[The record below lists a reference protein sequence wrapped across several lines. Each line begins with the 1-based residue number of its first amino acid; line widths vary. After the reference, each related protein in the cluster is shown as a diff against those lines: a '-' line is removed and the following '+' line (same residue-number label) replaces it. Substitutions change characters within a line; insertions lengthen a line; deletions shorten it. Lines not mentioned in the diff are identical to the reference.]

1 MSATPNERKRSVPN
15 IVVVSDTTRLQAP
28 GTARVAGSKDSNS
41 GAADS
46 RIAASQTNDM
56 IMRAQLRDPR
66 SSGLFGET
74 HSSNG
79 SPVPLSTPRTI
90 EHFRMLLP
98 GAPATI
104 GSVQLTPP
112 PPSWHESLTDF
123 LARLCSPH
131 RFGLESMAI
140 WYDEVAKI
148 KIPAASTATATTAMP
163 AAAVSSSS
171 ASQGAQS
178 AVAAVPAA
186 AGLTRDQWIEAE
198 GYVTYLAQQLAA
210 NNPLTGN
217 LHWAMIHY
225 LVQMRCLKTVD
236 FLAPVGPALRN
247 LHFILRL
254 IFKGLYLAVGDDGGR
269 MQRLLADRPIASGTV
284 DLIID
289 KVGALEDGE
298 IRAYAFKQ
306 TLADTSRLHCQLLEH
321 AMLAVA
327 RLDVQTSQSAYLFY
341 QDLLAMVLDFF
352 VPQVHARAAD
362 YRGNVLV
369 HELMTAVG
377 CSAAFNASSSL
388 AEEAVRALLQIAVD
402 APQPP
407 SSGHG
412 LVFSAYSYL
421 FWRSSS
427 AQSKGL
433 EQHALLLLLLL
444 VSQPDSSPPEQRNP
458 YMAALEGL
466 DDSPKDP
473 LVSSKSIS
481 FSRIFAKIVAEI
493 HSVEWTALLHVLVM
507 RNEAFRTYVLARTD
521 ADTLLIP
528 LLKRVSLATAM
539 PLTSSTA
546 AATALA
552 STPLSS
558 SSSSAF
564 ASHTP
569 AGSGGAAYGARIN
582 EGAAPSN
589 AKAKQS
595 SRRRSQS
602 SSSISSHPSPSMS
615 SLTYPAAGSS
625 GIGASSGST
634 ATTAAASGN
643 TALGAR
649 LRQGAMLPYTIT
661 ADTVPYVQV
670 YLWMGAILSLTGDV
684 QFVEQLRRTTAD
696 FWPTASG
703 PMHKQPLSHCVVVET
718 MRMFQ
723 LNIMQLKDRHL
734 HDLTLGTLVNVL
746 YSTTGISAAIAQ
758 KLVKLYEMIY
768 RRFAKLSSSLQDLSP
783 ADHEEHD
790 VYANTL
796 TVLLALFDHLLYTDN
811 AHFIYGLLQAN
822 TILGGFREPK
832 AGSQNGEPQNHH
844 PSLLDHAVRLA
855 AKLRVRVAY
864 FHARIAALASP
875 QTEAILELLGSVISS
890 ENNQDRP
897 SSISVLCNEPGA
909 DDWTSFMLPLVW
921 ELLLSSNIATVGYD
935 GSHPML
941 EEFENMVL

>member
-28 GTARVAGSKDSNS
+28 GTARVAGSKDGKN
-41 GAADS
+41 GAADT
-46 RIAASQTNDM
+46 RITASQTND
-56 IMRAQLRDPR
+56 IIKRAQLRDPK
-66 SSGLFGET
+66 SSGLFSEI
-74 HSSNG
+74 HSGNG

-98 GAPATI
+98 GAATI
-104 GSVQLTPP
+104 GSVPSTPP

-123 LARLCSPH
+123 LARFCSPH
-131 RFGLESMAI
+131 RFGLESMSI

-148 KIPAASTATATTAMP
+148 KIPSASTATTTAMP
-163 AAAVSSSS
+163 ASAAASSSS
-171 ASQGAQS
+171 SQGAQS
-178 AVAAVPAA
+178 AMAAVPVA
-186 AGLTRDQWIEAE
+186 AGLTREQWIEAE

-217 LHWAMIHY
+217 LHWAMIHF

-254 IFKGLYLAVGDDGGR
+254 VFKGLYLAVGDDNGR

-306 TLADTSRLHCQLLEH
+306 TLADTSRLHCQLLEY

-352 VPQVHARAAD
+352 VPQVHAQSAD

-388 AEEAVRALLQIAVD
+388 AEEAIRALLHIAVD

-421 FWRSSS
+421 FSRSSS

-444 VSQPDSSPPEQRNP
+444 VSQPDSSPPEERNP

-493 HSVEWTALLHVLVM
+493 HSVEWTALLHMLVM
-507 RNEAFRTYVLARTD
+507 RNETFRTYVLARTD
-521 ADTLLIP
+521 ADTLVIP

-539 PLTSSTA
+539 PLTSSASTA
-546 AATALA
+546 TTTTLA
-552 STPLSS
+552 STSISISS
-558 SSSSAF
+558 VF
-564 ASHTP
+564 TSHTP
-569 AGSGGAAYGARIN
+569 AGSGGAAYVARIN

-589 AKAKQS
+589 AKTKQN

-602 SSSISSHPSPSMS
+602 SSSISSQPSPSIS

-625 GIGASSGST
+625 GIGASSSST
-634 ATTAAASGN
+634 ATTAAAASGN

-649 LRQGAMLPYTIT
+649 LRQGTMLPYTIT

-670 YLWMGAILSLTGDV
+670 YLWMGVILSLAEDV
-684 QFVEQLRRTTAD
+684 QFVEQLRRTTVD
-696 FWPTASG
+696 FWPTASA
-703 PMHKQPLSHCVVVET
+703 PMHKQPLSHCVVMET

-723 LNIMQLKDRHL
+723 LNIMQLKDKHL

-783 ADHEEHD
+783 ADREEHD

-822 TILGGFREPK
+822 TILGGFRESK
-832 AGSQNGEPQNHH
+832 AGTQNGEPQNHR

-855 AKLRVRVAY
+855 ARLRIRVAY

-875 QTEAILELLGSVISS
+875 QTEAILELVGSVISS
-890 ENNQDRP
+890 ENNQDRS
-897 SSISVLCNEPGA
+897 SSISVLCKEPSAG
-909 DDWTSFMLPLVW
+909 DWTSFMLPLVW

-935 GSHPML
+935 GSHPLL

>member
-1 MSATPNERKRSVPN
+1 
-15 IVVVSDTTRLQAP
+15 
-28 GTARVAGSKDSNS
+28 
-41 GAADS
+41 
-46 RIAASQTNDM
+46 
-56 IMRAQLRDPR
+56 
-66 SSGLFGET
+66 
-74 HSSNG
+74 
-79 SPVPLSTPRTI
+79 
-90 EHFRMLLP
+90 
-98 GAPATI
+98 
-104 GSVQLTPP
+104 
-112 PPSWHESLTDF
+112 
-123 LARLCSPH
+123 
-131 RFGLESMAI
+131 
-140 WYDEVAKI
+140 
-148 KIPAASTATATTAMP
+148 
-163 AAAVSSSS
+163 
-171 ASQGAQS
+171 
-178 AVAAVPAA
+178 
-186 AGLTRDQWIEAE
+186 
-198 GYVTYLAQQLAA
+198 
-210 NNPLTGN
+210 
-217 LHWAMIHY
+217 
-225 LVQMRCLKTVD
+225 
-236 FLAPVGPALRN
+236 
-247 LHFILRL
+247 
-254 IFKGLYLAVGDDGGR
+254 
-269 MQRLLADRPIASGTV
+269 
-284 DLIID
+284 
-289 KVGALEDGE
+289 
-298 IRAYAFKQ
+298 
-306 TLADTSRLHCQLLEH
+306 H

-718 MRMFQ
+718 MR
-723 LNIMQLKDRHL
+723 
-734 HDLTLGTLVNVL
+734 
-746 YSTTGISAAIAQ
+746 
-758 KLVKLYEMIY
+758 
-768 RRFAKLSSSLQDLSP
+768 
-783 ADHEEHD
+783 
-790 VYANTL
+790 
-796 TVLLALFDHLLYTDN
+796 
-811 AHFIYGLLQAN
+811 
-822 TILGGFREPK
+822 
-832 AGSQNGEPQNHH
+832 
-844 PSLLDHAVRLA
+844 
-855 AKLRVRVAY
+855 
-864 FHARIAALASP
+864 
-875 QTEAILELLGSVISS
+875 
-890 ENNQDRP
+890 
-897 SSISVLCNEPGA
+897 
-909 DDWTSFMLPLVW
+909 
-921 ELLLSSNIATVGYD
+921 
-935 GSHPML
+935 
-941 EEFENMVL
+941 

>member
-28 GTARVAGSKDSNS
+28 GTARVAGSKDGKS

-98 GAPATI
+98 GASATI
-104 GSVQLTPP
+104 GSVQRTPP

-178 AVAAVPAA
+178 AVAAVPVA

-254 IFKGLYLAVGDDGGR
+254 VFKGLYLAVGDTGGR

-352 VPQVHARAAD
+352 VPQVQVRSAD

-388 AEEAVRALLQIAVD
+388 AEEAVRALLHIAGD

-407 SSGHG
+407 PSGHG

-421 FWRSSS
+421 FSRSSS

-493 HSVEWTALLHVLVM
+493 HSVEWTALLHMLVM
-507 RNEAFRTYVLARTD
+507 RNETFRTYVLARTD

-539 PLTSSTA
+539 PLTPSTA
-546 AATALA
+546 AATASA
-552 STPLSS
+552 STPLS

-615 SLTYPAAGSS
+615 SLAYPAAGSS
-625 GIGASSGST
+625 GIGAGGSST

-670 YLWMGAILSLTGDV
+670 YLWMGVILSLTEDV
-684 QFVEQLRRTTAD
+684 QFVEQLRRTTVD

-734 HDLTLGTLVNVL
+734 HDLTLGTLVNAL

-768 RRFAKLSSSLQDLSP
+768 RR
-783 ADHEEHD
+783 
-790 VYANTL
+790 
-796 TVLLALFDHLLYTDN
+796 
-811 AHFIYGLLQAN
+811 
-822 TILGGFREPK
+822 
-832 AGSQNGEPQNHH
+832 
-844 PSLLDHAVRLA
+844 
-855 AKLRVRVAY
+855 
-864 FHARIAALASP
+864 
-875 QTEAILELLGSVISS
+875 
-890 ENNQDRP
+890 
-897 SSISVLCNEPGA
+897 
-909 DDWTSFMLPLVW
+909 
-921 ELLLSSNIATVGYD
+921 
-935 GSHPML
+935 
-941 EEFENMVL
+941 